1 MKGDHGKAWVGE
13 VGGKKSG
20 GGGELGCFSRERSWR
35 GDAALLPAGPSGRLL
50 LLSVLLPLQHGTAYV
65 PAAAKQKRVQAECGR
80 DKVERLL
87 FFFKERNETYITG
100 QPEV

>member
-1 MKGDHGKAWVGE
+1 MKE
-13 VGGKKSG
+13 

-50 LLSVLLPLQHGTAYV
+50 LSSVLLLQRGAAYV
-65 PAAAKQKRVQAECGR
+65 PTAAKQMRVQAECGR
-80 DKVERLL
+80 DKVKRL
-87 FFFKERNETYITG
+87 FFKERSETYITG